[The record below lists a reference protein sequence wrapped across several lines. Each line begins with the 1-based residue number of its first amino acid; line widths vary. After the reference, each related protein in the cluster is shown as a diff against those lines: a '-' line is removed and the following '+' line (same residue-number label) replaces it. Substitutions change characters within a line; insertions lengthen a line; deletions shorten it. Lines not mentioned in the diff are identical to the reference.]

1 MSSARIQPIFPEFM
15 RNDPVKERIFAEES
29 LVVDVMDRLAGW
41 MTDHNITRAELARRL
56 GTSPANV
63 TQMLRG
69 RNVSLRTL
77 AAAVHVMGGAVDFTI
92 QPAAGERAQD
102 ARDAGTLAS
111 PKNLYYLHPQARPGR
126 RASALGDQ
134 HARAVCAG

>member
-1 MSSARIQPIFPEFM
+1 MSSARIKPIFPALLD
-15 RNDPVKERIFAEES
+15 NDPVKERIFAEES

-41 MTDHNITRAELARRL
+41 MSDNNITRAELARRL

-92 QPAAGERAQD
+92 VPAEGERAQE
-102 ARDAGTLAS
+102 ARDAGSSSGGAIVYHLHAHRPTPAEDHNDGDS
-111 PKNLYYLHPQARPGR
+111 P
-126 RASALGDQ
+126 
-134 HARAVCAG
+134 AGCVG

>member
-1 MSSARIQPIFPEFM
+1 MSSARIQPIFPELLD
-15 RNDPVKERIFAEES
+15 NDPVKERIFAEES
-29 LVVDVMDRLAGW
+29 LVIDVMDRLAGW

-77 AAAVHVMGGAVDFTI
+77 AAAVHVMGGAVEFTI
-92 QPAAGERAQD
+92 QPAEGERAQE
-102 ARDAGTLAS
+102 ARDAGS
-111 PKNLYYLHPQARPGR
+111 PGGATVYHLHAHRPTP
-126 RASALGDQ
+126 AVDPNDGDSS
-134 HARAVCAG
+134 AVCVG

>member
-1 MSSARIQPIFPEFM
+1 MSSARIKPIFPELLD
-15 RNDPVKERIFAEES
+15 NDPVKERIFAEES

-41 MTDHNITRAELARRL
+41 MSDHNITRAELARRL

-92 QPAAGERAQD
+92 LPAEGEHAQE
-102 ARDAGTLAS
+102 ARDAGSPGATVYHLHTHRPALAVDS
-111 PKNLYYLHPQARPGR
+111 DD
-126 RASALGDQ
+126 GDL
-134 HARAVCAG
+134 AAVAVG

>member
-1 MSSARIQPIFPEFM
+1 MSSSRIQAVFPLLHE
-15 RNDPVKERIFAEES
+15 DPEYARVFAEES
-29 LVVDVMDRLAGW
+29 LVVDVMDRLSGW

-77 AAAVHVMGGAVDFTI
+77 AAAVHVMGGAVHFVI
-92 QPAAGERAQD
+92 QPAE
-102 ARDAGTLAS
+102 
-111 PKNLYYLHPQARPGR
+111 
-126 RASALGDQ
+126 GD
-134 HARAVCAG
+134 HAREARGEGSATQAPPTR